1 MNKSQDEELK
11 KAINKLYGGSL
22 HIRHVDTGSCN
33 GCDFEMGQL
42 GSPVYDLAQY
52 GVNFVASPRHADM
65 LMVTGGCVRQLTKA
79 LYDTY
84 EATPEPRLV
93 VAVGACASSG
103 GLFGSSYA
111 GGGGVD
117 RHIPVD
123 VYIPGCPP
131 SPDALIAGILKAIDR
146 EGDLK

>member
-1 MNKSQDEELK
+1 MNKSQGEELK

-65 LMVTGGCVRQLTKA
+65 LMVVS
-79 LYDTY
+79 
-84 EATPEPRLV
+84 
-93 VAVGACASSG
+93 AS
-103 GLFGSSYA
+103 
-111 GGGGVD
+111 
-117 RHIPVD
+117 
-123 VYIPGCPP
+123 
-131 SPDALIAGILKAIDR
+131 
-146 EGDLK
+146 